1 VTSQWLVL
9 RDVTGDRTSTI
20 HDLHQRYGPCVRVGP
35 NEVSY
40 SNVEVVKELYGQQ
53 TQFMKAAIYDAFVV
67 QPAGIF
73 SMRDK
78 AAHGQRRRLLSHAF
92 SQSSLLD
99 TEPIIRSTVADLVS
113 RILERLG
120 QPTDMLLL
128 FRLTAFDVVGKLAS
142 VYQGG
147 RVIS

>member
-1 VTSQWLVL
+1 
-9 RDVTGDRTSTI
+9 
-20 HDLHQRYGPCVRVGP
+20 
-35 NEVSY
+35 VSY

-53 TQFMKAAIYDAFVV
+53 TQFMKAPIYDAFVV

-99 TEPIIRSTVADLVS
+99 TEPIIKSTVADLVS

-128 FRLTAFDVVGKLAS
+128 FRLTAFDVVGRLALRLS
-142 VYQGG
+142 RRYPRGIG
-147 RVIS
+147 